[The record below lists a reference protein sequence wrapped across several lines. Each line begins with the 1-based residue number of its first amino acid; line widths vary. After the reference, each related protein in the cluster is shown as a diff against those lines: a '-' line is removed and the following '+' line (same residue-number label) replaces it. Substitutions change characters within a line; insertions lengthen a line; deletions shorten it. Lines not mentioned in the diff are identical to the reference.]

1 MRAPKTVYWKLY
13 YTTEKG
19 LPGKMMKTTK
29 PPEEQLIAEIYL
41 PAIQDALEHIIGK
54 VSEKEGDSPQKLT
67 EREPKGRLVD
77 AMGAV
82 NVRGYLHAGG
92 SSGRKEH

>member
-29 PPEEQLIAEIYL
+29 PPEEQLMAEIYL
-41 PAIQDALEHIIGK
+41 PAIRDALEHVIGK
-54 VSEKEGDSPQKLT
+54 VSEEEGDSSQKLT
-67 EREPKGRLVD
+67 GREPKGRLID
-77 AMGAV
+77 SMGAV
-82 NVRGYLHAGG
+82 NVLGYLQAGG
-92 SSGRKEH
+92 SSERKEH